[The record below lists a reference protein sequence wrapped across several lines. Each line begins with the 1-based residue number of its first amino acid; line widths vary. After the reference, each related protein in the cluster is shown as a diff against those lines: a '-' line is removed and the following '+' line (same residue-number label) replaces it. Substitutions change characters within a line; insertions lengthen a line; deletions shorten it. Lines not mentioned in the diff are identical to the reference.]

1 MNVEPNRMY
10 ARFDEHQTCGDG
22 GHIVTPPQLAEHR
35 VGGVQ
40 QVLAALADPVR
51 LEMVRRLRNAGSPM
65 PCARLYDGIN
75 KSTATHH
82 FKILRE
88 AGLTERLVVDGQTHQ
103 RLRVDQVDAAVP
115 GLLNSVVGS
124 ANREAGPA

>member
-1 MNVEPNRMY
+1 MNVEPNSLY
-10 ARFDEHQTCGDG
+10 ARFDDRQTCGDG
-22 GHIVTPPQLAEHR
+22 VTAPQLAENR
-35 VGGVQ
+35 VGSVQ

-65 PCARLYDGIN
+65 PCARLYDVIN

-88 AGLTERLVVDGQTHQ
+88 AGLTERLVVDGQTLQ
-103 RLRVDQVDAAVP
+103 RLRTDEVDAAVP
-115 GLLNSVVGS
+115 GLLDSVVAK
-124 ANREAGPA
+124 ANREAESG

>member
-1 MNVEPNRMY
+1 M
-10 ARFDEHQTCGDG
+10 
-22 GHIVTPPQLAEHR
+22 TPPVVGELAENR
-35 VGGVQ
+35 VGSVQ

-103 RLRVDQVDAAVP
+103 RLRTEQVDAAVP
-115 GLLNSVVGS
+115 GLLDSVVGT
-124 ANREAGPA
+124 ANREVGSS

>member
-1 MNVEPNRMY
+1 M
-10 ARFDEHQTCGDG
+10 
-22 GHIVTPPQLAEHR
+22 TPPQLGELAANP
-35 VGGVQ
+35 VGTVQ

-51 LEMVRRLRNAGSPM
+51 LEMVRRLRNAGAAV
-65 PCARLYDGIN
+65 PCALLYDGIN

-88 AGLTERLVVDGQTHQ
+88 TGLTERLVIDGHTYQ
-103 RLRVDQVDAAVP
+103 RLRTEQVDAAVP

-124 ANREAGPA
+124 ANREVGSA